1 MGAQPV
7 ARNLLYET
15 LWMFKSMESE
25 MKYRGQRWLRIGAR
39 TVHLISVMFVG
50 ANAVIGQPLDEQAIA
65 VLVASGMVLVGDD
78 VVRYGSYVF
87 RYLHFWAAVSKISLL
102 SVALVQP
109 EWTLS
114 CLIAAVV
121 VGSVISHAPG
131 AVRHWS
137 FVGEPGPC
145 AKKAARRDSPLPSE
159 HPEH

>member
-1 MGAQPV
+1 
-7 ARNLLYET
+7 
-15 LWMFKSMESE
+15 MESE

-65 VLVASGMVLVGDD
+65 VLFASGLVLVGDD
-78 VVRYGSYVF
+78 VVRYGSDVF
-87 RYLHFWAAVSKISLL
+87 RYLHFWAAVSKMSLL
-102 SVALVQP
+102 AVAVVQP
-109 EWTLS
+109 QWTLW

-131 AVRHWS
+131 AVRHWA

-145 AKKAARRDSPLPSE
+145 ASKASRRESSLPME
-159 HPEH
+159 QPEG